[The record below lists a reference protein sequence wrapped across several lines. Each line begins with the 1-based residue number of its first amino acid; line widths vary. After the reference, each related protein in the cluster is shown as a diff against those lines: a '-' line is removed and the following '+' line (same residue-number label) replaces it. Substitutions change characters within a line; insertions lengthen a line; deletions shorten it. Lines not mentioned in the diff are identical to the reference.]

1 MMKNKK
7 IISLICALAMIFT
20 MLSGFS
26 VLADDAKGISLAGSL
41 SDDGKTITL
50 DATAVGTNGTL
61 NNFMVAVNVP
71 DGVTLDD
78 VTVSDDTL
86 TTNIAD
92 GVLYVAFLDLTGK
105 GKSFTDNKLVTIEI
119 ALDSA
124 LSSDYVATLTGDA
137 AIEDTDGAVDVDS
150 GTMTAAS
157 TTVAKWQDPNKKP
170 DTVERPAKEEASSD
184 SEVPSVVPVEGKGIQ
199 LDASIDS
206 TNTVITVDATAVGTN
221 GTLNN
226 FMVALELPTGVTL
239 DDITVSDDTLT
250 TNVADGVLY
259 VAFLDLTGKGK
270 TFEDN
275 KLVTITI
282 NLPEA
287 LTAPLS
293 LSLTD
298 DAAIEDTDGAV
309 DCTTGMTKTN
319 AVVTPSTEEPK
330 TVKTVPL
337 KSYVG
342 DGKTAADAAKAAQ
355 DADKTVYL
363 TVDVKLKDGTDAV
376 YGVDYAAEYP
386 AGTVLTKEE
395 YNNLIHGYT
404 DADMA
409 DVINNLKFRVYNSDV
424 ATISTTLNAV
434 GDESQLVDPVEDK
447 TIGKTTTTST
457 PAPASPSITVTG
469 KVSGST
475 KDVKT
480 VEVDKIITLTA
491 TVANLKDGQEG
502 GTYTFELADTNSES
516 LLEQVN
522 VDSTNGVV
530 KYQGTKTGTATVTV
544 TYSKD
549 DVEIASTDVAIKVTK
564 ASTSS
569 SSSSSS
575 SSSGNGGIAYGSTT
589 TGTSSAK
596 IAFTDI
602 DTVPWAEDAIL
613 ALVDKGVI
621 NGRSESIFDPNGTVT
636 RAEFAKMVVL
646 AFNLTGG
653 NGVDQFSD
661 VETTDW
667 YAQYVARGYY
677 NGVISG
683 YDDGTFRPNGL
694 ISRQEMAAMISRAI
708 NAANKTLPATVAA
721 ESFSDADQIGDW
733 AIDAVTSLQQGGVI
747 NGMGDGT
754 YAPADNATRAQAA
767 VIINRAITN
776 AQ

>member
-1 MMKNKK
+1 MKNKK

-20 MLSGFS
+20 MLSSFS
-26 VLADDAKGISLAGSL
+26 VLADGEKGI
-41 SDDGKTITL
+41 K
-50 DATAVGTNGTL
+50 
-61 NNFMVAVNVP
+61 
-71 DGVTLDD
+71 
-78 VTVSDDTL
+78 
-86 TTNIAD
+86 
-92 GVLYVAFLDLTGK
+92 
-105 GKSFTDNKLVTIEI
+105 
-119 ALDSA
+119 
-124 LSSDYVATLTGDA
+124 
-137 AIEDTDGAVDVDS
+137 
-150 GTMTAAS
+150 
-157 TTVAKWQDPNKKP
+157 
-170 DTVERPAKEEASSD
+170 
-184 SEVPSVVPVEGKGIQ
+184 
-199 LDASIDS
+199 LDASISSDNK
-206 TNTVITVDATAVGTN
+206 TITIEATAVNTVGN
-221 GTLNN
+221 LSN
-226 FMVALELPTGVTL
+226 FMLAIAVPEGVTTADVTATSSASL
-239 DDITVSDDTLT
+239 SDP
-250 TNVADGVLY
+250 NVADGILY
-259 VAFLDLTGKGK
+259 VPFLSTSAAGTAFADGKLATVTINLTTALADDFEIKLTDEAGIEDTEGATYVEDGMDNSAVTVVPSGKKPAKADRPAEDTSSSEETVAPTPVAPVEGTKGIALTSSIDNTGKVVTIEATAVNTVGNLSNFMLAITVPEGVTTADVTATSSASLSDPNVADGILYVPFLSTSAAGTAFADGK
-270 TFEDN
+270 
-275 KLVTITI
+275 LATITI

-287 LTAPLS
+287 LTAPYAFT
-293 LSLTD
+293 LTD
-298 DAAIEDTDGAV
+298 EAGIEDTVGAIYV
-309 DCTTGMTKTN
+309 EDGMTATST
-319 AVVTPSTEEPK
+319 VVTPATEEPT
-330 TVKTVPL
+330 TVKTLPL
-337 KSYVG
+337 KDYVG
-342 DGKTAADAAKAAQ
+342 KDGDTTAAEAAKTAQ
-355 DADKTVYL
+355 DAGKTVYL
-363 TVDVKLKDGTDAV
+363 TVDVKKADGTTAT

-386 AGTVLTKEE
+386 AGTVLTEKE

-404 DADMA
+404 NADMA
-409 DVINNLKFRVYNSDV
+409 DVINNLKFRVYSDNV
-424 ATISTTLNAV
+424 ATISTTLNTV
-434 GDESQLVDPVEDK
+434 EDDKQLVDPVDDQK
-447 TIGKTTTTST
+447 IT
-457 PAPASPSITVTG
+457 APAATQAPKAPVLSVSPSSKSVTAGTKVTITASVSNPADDGVISWAVTTGNDNVAGYAVADDTKSVSFKPASKGTIVVTATYTYTDDNGEEQVQTKTSKITVTE
-469 KVSGST
+469 KSS
-475 KDVKT
+475 
-480 VEVDKIITLTA
+480 
-491 TVANLKDGQEG
+491 
-502 GTYTFELADTNSES
+502 
-516 LLEQVN
+516 
-522 VDSTNGVV
+522 
-530 KYQGTKTGTATVTV
+530 
-544 TYSKD
+544 
-549 DVEIASTDVAIKVTK
+549 
-564 ASTSS
+564 STSS

-733 AIDAVTSLQQGGVI
+733 AIDAVTTLQQGGVI